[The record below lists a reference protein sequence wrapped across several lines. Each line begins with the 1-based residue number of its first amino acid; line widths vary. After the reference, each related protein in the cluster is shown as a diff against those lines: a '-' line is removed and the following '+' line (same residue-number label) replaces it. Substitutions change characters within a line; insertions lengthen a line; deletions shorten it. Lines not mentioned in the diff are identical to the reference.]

1 MAIVV
6 DAMVVVELVDVE
18 LALLDKVVVADHDAG
33 QGAHETRIAR
43 KESEKAGG
51 VLDDVPG
58 RADDAEERDE
68 QCGAEDVDV
77 LGAETGNIVR
87 EGVCTSCDLVADGGE
102 HEREACEEL
111 GGSRVELGNDGWHV
125 PLKFAPEVG
134 MGTGHEN
141 SVLSVSVVIGL

>member
-18 LALLDKVVVADHDAG
+18 LALLDKVVVADHDTG
-33 QGAHETRIAR
+33 QRAHETGIAR
-43 KESEKAGG
+43 KESEKAGSI
-51 VLDDVPG
+51 LDNVPG
-58 RADDAEERDE
+58 RADNAEERDE

-87 EGVCTSCDLVADGGE
+87 EGVCTSCNLVADGGE
-102 HEREACEEL
+102 HEREACKEL
-111 GGSRVELGNDGWHV
+111 GGSRVEFGNDGWHV

-134 MGTGHEN
+134 VGTCHEN
-141 SVLSVSVVIGL
+141 PVLLVSVMIRL